1 AAREAADAARL
12 VSPRDAAIARLPANI
27 DPASPAAIELINLLE
42 EQAWPEAHTEYPV
55 YLHGRSVTE
64 HEAML
69 EASLQR
75 MVARNAAADAPL
87 VEEGQLEDDDEEEEL
102 DERDTAI
109 QELHASLQAREDVLV
124 AVQARLTALEA
135 SQAAVNAGVSP
146 AVGLSSAA
154 PVRSPPPH
162 GLAAGQHR
170 NTVANLF
177 SAGRFSS
184 GQPAGAVAPQ
194 SAAPQENDPS
204 AADRRRPGSPHS
216 YSGLVTPVAPV
227 ALVAPPLPVPTLQ
240 LPRLRRLLPRLPRT
254 AFALKH
260 ALPLEPLPSAQKWSL
275 ADNTTLSCKQ
285 FATVDL
291 CLPGHCA
298 TCKLTVMPSFVQGY
312 DVLLGD
318 DWLFANKAILSY
330 EGKTLSL
337 SAAGKTAVTLPCPA
351 VAAPKYVGQC
361 SAVRPTPAFL
371 INALKAKPELIS
383 ATQASRWLLKG
394 GRAVVALV
402 MTEGSASAGPGT
414 PSDKDDPHIPAAIKA
429 ELQTLLDEYSDVFKP
444 LTDTPPE
451 RPVGHTI
458 PLVPDARPPV
468 TPMYRLS
475 KPEQEELKRQIQDY
489 LSKGMIE
496 PSSSPYAAPIL
507 FVQKK
512 SGELRMCIDYRQL
525 NKLTLRDQYPLPRI
539 DDLFDRLSGC
549 SVFSSLDLQAGYHQ
563 IRITPEDVPKTAF
576 RTPEGHFQ
584 FKVLSFGLTN
594 APATFQ
600 RVMNDA
606 FAPVLG
612 KCALVYLDDILVMS
626 KSLPEHLQHLRL
638 VFDLLRKN
646 KLYAKMS
653 KCEFMQLTLR
663 FLGHVISAGAISV
676 DPDKVR
682 AIVDWPVPSSLTQL
696 QSFLGA
702 ANFVRKFVHNF
713 SAISAP
719 LTDLCGKLSAT
730 FPWHSWPDHERHAF
744 YELKAAVANV
754 PMLRLPDH
762 TQPFQVYCDA
772 SLQGVGAV
780 LMQDGYPLA
789 YLSKKLSSAE
799 VNYTTGEQEMLALVT
814 ACKEWRCYLEGVPFT
829 LFTDHKPLISL
840 PTQKNLSRRQA
851 RWMELLSRFD
861 FKLEYIPGPVNPAD
875 PLSRLI
881 TGLQESAT
889 VCAMLT
895 RRRAQLSREGEGAS
909 VARALE
915 ANAPAAVTA
924 KSSSTPEIT
933 ENTTDTSHNRDF
945 VPLVTCTSD
954 TSVHYPAAPAHPLGL
969 SDQLIQGYRLDP
981 AFNAEADL
989 SSMYQDTHGLWRLTG
1004 KDKVVVPNDSELRN
1018 HILHEMHDAV
1028 YSGHV
1033 GISKTLERVS
1043 RVFWWNTMRADVRY
1057 YVSTCDACQRDKAS
1071 TLKPGGLLNPLSIP
1085 DYRWESVSMD
1095 FITKLPSGS
1104 HGYDAICVFV
1114 DRLSKMVHFVP
1125 CREDLK
1131 ARRFAQL
1138 FIDHVY
1144 KLHGMPAEL
1153 ISDRGSLFTSVF
1165 WREVMRRCG
1174 SKPALSSSYHPQS
1187 DGQTERYNRVLEEML
1202 RHYISPTQSD
1212 WPDYLALAE
1221 FAVNNSWQESI
1232 QSTPFLVNTG
1242 QSPVTV
1248 GLRDLPYGGRCPSA
1262 HAFTRWWQDAVANA
1276 RKCMAAA
1283 QSRQAAYANKARR
1296 DVEYKVGQKVLL
1308 STKNLK
1314 LQPGKARK
1322 LIPRYVGP
1330 FEILL
1335 LVGAVAVKLD
1345 LPASMSRLHPVFHV
1359 SLIKPYTGT
1368 DVGFMPPPVTWMDET
1383 PVYYVERL
1391 LDHKGVKD
1399 NKASFYLVQWEGY
1412 DSTHNTWEPRSNL
1425 TDCDKVLAE
1434 YNAIHHLKLRPARRG
1449 PTVAPTPE
1457 AVAAREAADAA
1468 RLVSPRDAAI
1478 ARLPANI
1485 DPASPAAIEL
1495 INLLEEQAWPEAHT
1509 EYPVYLHGRSVTE
1522 HEAMLEASLQR
1533 MVARNAA
1540 ADAPLVEEGQLEDDD
1555 EEEELD
1561 ERDTAIQELHASLQ
1575 AREDVLVAVQARLTA
1590 LEASQAAVNA
1600 GVSPAVGL
1608 SSAAPVRSPPPH
1620 GLAAGQH
1627 RNTVANLFSAGRFSS
1642 GQPAGAVAPQSAAP
1656 QENDPSAADV
1666 VTDICAAADDGICT
1680 DVDYYIRAMA
1690 VQMLFVASAQMSTFT
1705 FAAWLCRYRRRPGS
1719 PHSYSGLVTPVAPV
1733 ALVAPPLPVPTLQL
1747 PRLRRLLP
1755 RLPRA
1760 CTPKLI
1766 SGCWLLA
1773 HFLCDTGATHS
1784 FVSTAFALKHALPL
1798 EPLPSAQ
1805 KWSLADNTT
1814 LSCKQFATVD
1824 LCLPGH
1830 CATCKLTVMP
1840 SFVQGYDV
1848 LLGDD
1853 WLFAN
1858 KAILSYEGKTLS
1870 LSAAGKTA
1878 VTLPCPAVAAPK
1890 YVGQCSAVRPT
1901 PAFLINALK
1910 AKPEL
1915 ISATQASRWLL
1926 KGGRA
1931 VVALVMTEGSASA
1944 GPGTPSDKDDPH
1956 IPAAIKAELQTLL
1969 DEYSDVF
1976 KPLTDTP
1983 PERPVG
1989 HTIPLVPDAR
1999 PPVTPMYR
2007 LSKPEQ
2013 EELKRQIQDYLSKGM
2028 IEPSSSPYAAPILF
2042 VQKKSGELR
2051 MCIDYRQL
2059 NKLTLRD
2066 QYPLPR
2072 IDDLF
2077 DRLSGCS
2084 VFSSLDLRAG
2094 YHQIRITPEDVPKT
2108 AFRTPE
2114 GHFQFKVLSFGLTN
2128 APATFQ
2134 RVMNDAFAPVLGKCA
2149 LVYLDDIL
2157 VMSKSLPEHLQH
2169 LRLVFDLLR
2178 KNKLYA
2184 KMSKCEFMQLTLR
2197 FLGHVISAGAISVD
2211 PDKVRAIVDWPVP
2224 SSLTQLQSFLGA
2236 ANFVRKFVHNF
2247 SAISAPLTDL
2257 CGKLSATFPWHSWPD
2272 HERLAFYEL
2281 KAAVA
2286 NVPMLRLPDHTQP
2299 FQVYCDAS
2307 LQGVG
2312 AVLMQDGY
2320 PLAYLYY

>member
-1 AAREAADAARL
+1 IAAVRAALTLTPGHSGRAGGAGGSAASR
-12 VSPRDAAIARLPANI
+12 AY
-27 DPASPAAIELINLLE
+27 PAA
-42 EQAWPEAHTEYPV
+42 PT
-55 YLHGRSVTE
+55 
-64 HEAML
+64 
-69 EASLQR
+69 
-75 MVARNAAADAPL
+75 AP
-87 VEEGQLEDDDEEEEL
+87 
-102 DERDTAI
+102 
-109 QELHASLQAREDVLV
+109 
-124 AVQARLTALEA
+124 
-135 SQAAVNAGVSP
+135 P
-146 AVGLSSAA
+146 SAA
-154 PVRSPPPH
+154 PPT
-162 GLAAGQHR
+162 AAQ
-170 NTVANLF
+170 
-177 SAGRFSS
+177 
-184 GQPAGAVAPQ
+184 Q
-194 SAAPQENDPS
+194 
-204 AADRRRPGSPHS
+204 
-216 YSGLVTPVAPV
+216 
-227 ALVAPPLPVPTLQ
+227 
-240 LPRLRRLLPRLPRT
+240 
-254 AFALKH
+254 
-260 ALPLEPLPSAQKWSL
+260 WSL
-275 ADNTTLSCKQ
+275 ADNATLSCHQ
-285 FATVDL
+285 FAAVDL

-402 MTEGSASAGPGT
+402 MAEGSASASPGT
-414 PSDKDDPHIPAAIKA
+414 PSDQDNPHIPAAIKA
-429 ELQTLLDEYSDVFKP
+429 ELQTLLNEYSDVFKP

-489 LSKGMIE
+489 LNKGMIE

-730 FPWHSWPDHERHAF
+730 FPWHSWPDHERLAF

-861 FKLEYIPGPVNPAD
+861 FKLEYIQGPVNPAD

-881 TGLQESAT
+881 TGPQEGAT

-895 RRRAQLSREGEGAS
+895 RRQAKLSCGGEGAS
-909 VARALE
+909 GARALE

-924 KSSSTPEIT
+924 KSSLTPEIT
-933 ENTTDTSHNRDF
+933 ENTADTSHNRDL

-1095 FITKLPSGS
+1095 FITKLPSGA

-1165 WREVMRRCG
+1165 WREIMRRCG

-1283 QSRQAAYANKARR
+1283 QSRQSAYANKARR

-1314 LQPGKARK
+1314 LKPGKARK

-1399 NKASFYLVQWEGY
+1399 NKAGFYLVQWEGY
-1412 DSTHNTWEPRSNL
+1412 DSTHNTWEPRSYL
-1425 TDCDKVLAE
+1425 TGCDKVLLQLQHPAMNCYFNHPLAFRRNPGTPRGCSSRYEHGGRGRRLRGVGHCPALVRAAIGGFGDEAFGEDAE
-1434 YNAIHHLKLRPARRG
+1434 QGYADEFGDEQQGEGEGVDVLEEGAQAGAQGDRPRITTRYMTKYERARVLGTRALQISMNAPVMVALDGESDPLEIAMKELREKKIPFTIRRYLPDGSIKSPARTQKYKQLCHSLGLKGQLIGRA
-1449 PTVAPTPE
+1449 AP
-1457 AVAAREAADAA
+1457 ARWLSLRKPAE
-1468 RLVSPRDAAI
+1468 RLVRDIRSLVSYFDTASTCISSLLTDLPTLLAAYGLLPILRSLNRLNRLCQSRAIFVEDLMQEVALTANKITAMYSGPSPFSALDFPELTAFTNLWPFGIAAVGSGSMTVQLDEADSDSEEPVQLYAI
-1478 ARLPANI
+1478 PPKGRRAALV
-1485 DPASPAAIEL
+1485 PASDF
-1495 INLLEEQAWPEAHT
+1495 Q
-1509 EYPVYLHGRSVTE
+1509 
-1522 HEAMLEASLQR
+1522 
-1533 MVARNAA
+1533 
-1540 ADAPLVEEGQLEDDD
+1540 
-1555 EEEELD
+1555 
-1561 ERDTAIQELHASLQ
+1561 
-1575 AREDVLVAVQARLTA
+1575 
-1590 LEASQAAVNA
+1590 
-1600 GVSPAVGL
+1600 
-1608 SSAAPVRSPPPH
+1608 
-1620 GLAAGQH
+1620 QH
-1627 RNTVANLFSAGRFSS
+1627 
-1642 GQPAGAVAPQSAAP
+1642 
-1656 QENDPSAADV
+1656 
-1666 VTDICAAADDGICT
+1666 
-1680 DVDYYIRAMA
+1680 VD
-1690 VQMLFVASAQMSTFT
+1690 
-1705 FAAWLCRYRRRPGS
+1705 
-1719 PHSYSGLVTPVAPV
+1719 
-1733 ALVAPPLPVPTLQL
+1733 
-1747 PRLRRLLP
+1747 
-1755 RLPRA
+1755 
-1760 CTPKLI
+1760 
-1766 SGCWLLA
+1766 
-1773 HFLCDTGATHS
+1773 
-1784 FVSTAFALKHALPL
+1784 
-1798 EPLPSAQ
+1798 
-1805 KWSLADNTT
+1805 
-1814 LSCKQFATVD
+1814 
-1824 LCLPGH
+1824 
-1830 CATCKLTVMP
+1830 
-1840 SFVQGYDV
+1840 
-1848 LLGDD
+1848 
-1853 WLFAN
+1853 
-1858 KAILSYEGKTLS
+1858 
-1870 LSAAGKTA
+1870 
-1878 VTLPCPAVAAPK
+1878 
-1890 YVGQCSAVRPT
+1890 
-1901 PAFLINALK
+1901 
-1910 AKPEL
+1910 
-1915 ISATQASRWLL
+1915 
-1926 KGGRA
+1926 
-1931 VVALVMTEGSASA
+1931 SASA
-1944 GPGTPSDKDDPH
+1944 AAN
-1956 IPAAIKAELQTLL
+1956 PAKETTKLWRYLAGQPITKADILEYIKLAELDLL
-1969 DEYSDVF
+1969 G
-1976 KPLTDTP
+1976 T
-1983 PERPVG
+1983 R
-1989 HTIPLVPDAR
+1989 
-1999 PPVTPMYR
+1999 
-2007 LSKPEQ
+2007 
-2013 EELKRQIQDYLSKGM
+2013 
-2028 IEPSSSPYAAPILF
+2028 
-2042 VQKKSGELR
+2042 
-2051 MCIDYRQL
+2051 
-2059 NKLTLRD
+2059 
-2066 QYPLPR
+2066 
-2072 IDDLF
+2072 
-2077 DRLSGCS
+2077 
-2084 VFSSLDLRAG
+2084 
-2094 YHQIRITPEDVPKT
+2094 
-2108 AFRTPE
+2108 
-2114 GHFQFKVLSFGLTN
+2114 GLLGSQQ
-2128 APATFQ
+2128 PAT
-2134 RVMNDAFAPVLGKCA
+2134 
-2149 LVYLDDIL
+2149 IL
-2157 VMSKSLPEHLQH
+2157 PWCCGC
-2169 LRLVFDLLR
+2169 R
-2178 KNKLYA
+2178 N
-2184 KMSKCEFMQLTLR
+2184 
-2197 FLGHVISAGAISVD
+2197 
-2211 PDKVRAIVDWPVP
+2211 
-2224 SSLTQLQSFLGA
+2224 SLT
-2236 ANFVRKFVHNF
+2236 
-2247 SAISAPLTDL
+2247 
-2257 CGKLSATFPWHSWPD
+2257 
-2272 HERLAFYEL
+2272 
-2281 KAAVA
+2281 
-2286 NVPMLRLPDHTQP
+2286 
-2299 FQVYCDAS
+2299 
-2307 LQGVG
+2307 
-2312 AVLMQDGY
+2312 
-2320 PLAYLYY
+2320 

>member
-1 AAREAADAARL
+1 M
-12 VSPRDAAIARLPANI
+12 IA
-27 DPASPAAIELINLLE
+27 S
-42 EQAWPEAHTEYPV
+42 
-55 YLHGRSVTE
+55 
-64 HEAML
+64 
-69 EASLQR
+69 
-75 MVARNAAADAPL
+75 NAAAAAPR

-109 QELHASLQAREDVLV
+109 QELHASLQAREDTLA

-135 SQAAVNAGVSP
+135 SHAAVTAGAPDTVVHSHRGLPPVERWSDNSLAQGKRAVTFLEDLEVHCVNNNLDP
-146 AVGLSSAA
+146 ALALPSFLSGKAREVWFKSIRDAYALTHAGYPPWDYLCKQFIEMVGEDLVTDLDQAHDKLMNFELLRMSSGVTLQAYITEF
-154 PVRSPPPH
+154 
-162 GLAAGQHR
+162 R
-170 NTVANLF
+170 NTITMCGAGCMNRALTVATFQRGLTPQL
-177 SAGRFSS
+177 R
-184 GQPAGAVAPQ
+184 GAVAKDLRSLPHPTLEDAV
-194 SAAPQENDPS
+194 SAAIDNHKANVAS
-204 AADRRRPGSPHS
+204 AGAN
-216 YSGLVTPVAPV
+216 VTPSKRGAG
-227 ALVAPPLPVPTLQ
+227 
-240 LPRLRRLLPRLPRT
+240 
-254 AFALKH
+254 H
-260 ALPLEPLPSAQKWSL
+260 AA
-275 ADNTTLSCKQ
+275 
-285 FATVDL
+285 
-291 CLPGHCA
+291 
-298 TCKLTVMPSFVQGY
+298 
-312 DVLLGD
+312 
-318 DWLFANKAILSY
+318 
-330 EGKTLSL
+330 
-337 SAAGKTAVTLPCPA
+337 
-351 VAAPKYVGQC
+351 
-361 SAVRPTPAFL
+361 AVRPQ
-371 INALKAKPELIS
+371 IS
-383 ATQASRWLLKG
+383 AI
-394 GRAVVALV
+394 RAVVAPVSAYRPGRTGGAGGAGTSRSHGAAAPPPAPVTWCYHCGVTGHKIPDCSDGHLTQEEAMRKNGNTGMFLALQSANEKLRSASGNKRPRPPPPGDNGGSAPGPSQNRNGPGGRGGRSGKGGAGRNGGRGAV
-402 MTEGSASAGPGT
+402 MAEGSASAGPGT
-414 PSDKDDPHIPAAIKA
+414 PSDQDNQHIPAAIKA
-429 ELQTLLDEYSDVFKP
+429 DLQTLLDEYSDVFKP

-696 QSFLGA
+696 KSFLGA

-730 FPWHSWPDHERHAF
+730 FSWHSWPDHERHAF

-799 VNYTTGEQEMLALVT
+799 VNYTTG
-814 ACKEWRCYLEGVPFT
+814 
-829 LFTDHKPLISL
+829 
-840 PTQKNLSRRQA
+840 
-851 RWMELLSRFD
+851 
-861 FKLEYIPGPVNPAD
+861 
-875 PLSRLI
+875 
-881 TGLQESAT
+881 
-889 VCAMLT
+889 
-895 RRRAQLSREGEGAS
+895 
-909 VARALE
+909 
-915 ANAPAAVTA
+915 
-924 KSSSTPEIT
+924 
-933 ENTTDTSHNRDF
+933 
-945 VPLVTCTSD
+945 
-954 TSVHYPAAPAHPLGL
+954 
-969 SDQLIQGYRLDP
+969 YRLDP

-1033 GISKTLERVS
+1033 GINKTLERVS

-1071 TLKPGGLLNPLSIP
+1071 SLKPGGLLNPLSIP

-1095 FITKLPSGS
+1095 FITKLPAGS

-1165 WREVMRRCG
+1165 WREIMRRCG

-1399 NKASFYLVQWEGY
+1399 NKASFYLVQWEGC

-1434 YNAIHHLKLRPARRG
+1434 YNAIHHLK
-1449 PTVAPTPE
+1449 
-1457 AVAAREAADAA
+1457 
-1468 RLVSPRDAAI
+1468 
-1478 ARLPANI
+1478 
-1485 DPASPAAIEL
+1485 
-1495 INLLEEQAWPEAHT
+1495 
-1509 EYPVYLHGRSVTE
+1509 
-1522 HEAMLEASLQR
+1522 
-1533 MVARNAA
+1533 
-1540 ADAPLVEEGQLEDDD
+1540 
-1555 EEEELD
+1555 
-1561 ERDTAIQELHASLQ
+1561 
-1575 AREDVLVAVQARLTA
+1575 
-1590 LEASQAAVNA
+1590 
-1600 GVSPAVGL
+1600 
-1608 SSAAPVRSPPPH
+1608 
-1620 GLAAGQH
+1620 
-1627 RNTVANLFSAGRFSS
+1627 
-1642 GQPAGAVAPQSAAP
+1642 
-1656 QENDPSAADV
+1656 
-1666 VTDICAAADDGICT
+1666 
-1680 DVDYYIRAMA
+1680 
-1690 VQMLFVASAQMSTFT
+1690 
-1705 FAAWLCRYRRRPGS
+1705 
-1719 PHSYSGLVTPVAPV
+1719 
-1733 ALVAPPLPVPTLQL
+1733 
-1747 PRLRRLLP
+1747 
-1755 RLPRA
+1755 
-1760 CTPKLI
+1760 
-1766 SGCWLLA
+1766 
-1773 HFLCDTGATHS
+1773 
-1784 FVSTAFALKHALPL
+1784 
-1798 EPLPSAQ
+1798 
-1805 KWSLADNTT
+1805 
-1814 LSCKQFATVD
+1814 
-1824 LCLPGH
+1824 
-1830 CATCKLTVMP
+1830 
-1840 SFVQGYDV
+1840 
-1848 LLGDD
+1848 
-1853 WLFAN
+1853 
-1858 KAILSYEGKTLS
+1858 
-1870 LSAAGKTA
+1870 
-1878 VTLPCPAVAAPK
+1878 
-1890 YVGQCSAVRPT
+1890 
-1901 PAFLINALK
+1901 
-1910 AKPEL
+1910 
-1915 ISATQASRWLL
+1915 
-1926 KGGRA
+1926 
-1931 VVALVMTEGSASA
+1931 
-1944 GPGTPSDKDDPH
+1944 
-1956 IPAAIKAELQTLL
+1956 
-1969 DEYSDVF
+1969 
-1976 KPLTDTP
+1976 
-1983 PERPVG
+1983 
-1989 HTIPLVPDAR
+1989 
-1999 PPVTPMYR
+1999 
-2007 LSKPEQ
+2007 
-2013 EELKRQIQDYLSKGM
+2013 
-2028 IEPSSSPYAAPILF
+2028 
-2042 VQKKSGELR
+2042 
-2051 MCIDYRQL
+2051 
-2059 NKLTLRD
+2059 
-2066 QYPLPR
+2066 
-2072 IDDLF
+2072 
-2077 DRLSGCS
+2077 
-2084 VFSSLDLRAG
+2084 
-2094 YHQIRITPEDVPKT
+2094 
-2108 AFRTPE
+2108 
-2114 GHFQFKVLSFGLTN
+2114 
-2128 APATFQ
+2128 
-2134 RVMNDAFAPVLGKCA
+2134 
-2149 LVYLDDIL
+2149 
-2157 VMSKSLPEHLQH
+2157 
-2169 LRLVFDLLR
+2169 
-2178 KNKLYA
+2178 
-2184 KMSKCEFMQLTLR
+2184 
-2197 FLGHVISAGAISVD
+2197 
-2211 PDKVRAIVDWPVP
+2211 
-2224 SSLTQLQSFLGA
+2224 
-2236 ANFVRKFVHNF
+2236 
-2247 SAISAPLTDL
+2247 
-2257 CGKLSATFPWHSWPD
+2257 
-2272 HERLAFYEL
+2272 
-2281 KAAVA
+2281 
-2286 NVPMLRLPDHTQP
+2286 
-2299 FQVYCDAS
+2299 
-2307 LQGVG
+2307 
-2312 AVLMQDGY
+2312 
-2320 PLAYLYY
+2320 

>member
-204 AADRRRPGSPHS
+204 AAGKAREVWFKSIRDAYALTHAGYPPWDYLCKQFIEMVGEDLVTDLDQAHDKLMNFELLRMSSGVTLQAYITEFRNTITMCGAGCMNRALTVATFQRGLTPQLRGAVAKDLRSLPHPTLEDAVSAAIDNHKANVASAGANVTPSKRGAGHAAAVRPQISAIRAA
-216 YSGLVTPVAPV
+216 VTPVSAYRSGRTGGAGGAGTSRSHGAAAPPPAPV
-227 ALVAPPLPVPTLQ
+227 IWCFHCGVTGHKTPDCPDGHLTQEEAMRKNGNIGMFLALQAANEKLRSAPGNKRPRPPPPGDNGGSAPGPNQNRNGPGGRGGRSGKGGAGRNGGRGAGSQTCTVVPTCSAADELKTVLCGTAQ
-240 LPRLRRLLPRLPRT
+240 EEGSLHFLFAGTVNGHQAHFLCDTGATHSFVST

-260 ALPLEPLPSAQKWSL
+260 ALPLESLPSAQKWSL

-312 DVLLGD
+312 DVLLDD

-402 MTEGSASAGPGT
+402 MTEGSASASPGT

-646 KLYAKMS
+646 ELYAKMS

-881 TGLQESAT
+881 TGPQEGAT

-895 RRRAQLSREGEGAS
+895 RRQAKLSCGGEGAS
-909 VARALE
+909 GARALE

-924 KSSSTPEIT
+924 KSSLTPEIT
-933 ENTTDTSHNRDF
+933 ENTADTSHNRDL

-1187 DGQTERYNRVLEEML
+1187 DGQTERYNRALEEML

-1399 NKASFYLVQWEGY
+1399 NKASYYLVQWEGY

-1434 YNAIHHLKLRPARRG
+1434 YNAIHHLK
-1449 PTVAPTPE
+1449 
-1457 AVAAREAADAA
+1457 
-1468 RLVSPRDAAI
+1468 
-1478 ARLPANI
+1478 
-1485 DPASPAAIEL
+1485 
-1495 INLLEEQAWPEAHT
+1495 
-1509 EYPVYLHGRSVTE
+1509 
-1522 HEAMLEASLQR
+1522 
-1533 MVARNAA
+1533 
-1540 ADAPLVEEGQLEDDD
+1540 
-1555 EEEELD
+1555 
-1561 ERDTAIQELHASLQ
+1561 
-1575 AREDVLVAVQARLTA
+1575 
-1590 LEASQAAVNA
+1590 
-1600 GVSPAVGL
+1600 
-1608 SSAAPVRSPPPH
+1608 
-1620 GLAAGQH
+1620 
-1627 RNTVANLFSAGRFSS
+1627 
-1642 GQPAGAVAPQSAAP
+1642 
-1656 QENDPSAADV
+1656 
-1666 VTDICAAADDGICT
+1666 
-1680 DVDYYIRAMA
+1680 
-1690 VQMLFVASAQMSTFT
+1690 
-1705 FAAWLCRYRRRPGS
+1705 
-1719 PHSYSGLVTPVAPV
+1719 
-1733 ALVAPPLPVPTLQL
+1733 
-1747 PRLRRLLP
+1747 
-1755 RLPRA
+1755 
-1760 CTPKLI
+1760 
-1766 SGCWLLA
+1766 
-1773 HFLCDTGATHS
+1773 
-1784 FVSTAFALKHALPL
+1784 
-1798 EPLPSAQ
+1798 
-1805 KWSLADNTT
+1805 
-1814 LSCKQFATVD
+1814 
-1824 LCLPGH
+1824 
-1830 CATCKLTVMP
+1830 
-1840 SFVQGYDV
+1840 
-1848 LLGDD
+1848 
-1853 WLFAN
+1853 
-1858 KAILSYEGKTLS
+1858 
-1870 LSAAGKTA
+1870 
-1878 VTLPCPAVAAPK
+1878 
-1890 YVGQCSAVRPT
+1890 
-1901 PAFLINALK
+1901 
-1910 AKPEL
+1910 
-1915 ISATQASRWLL
+1915 
-1926 KGGRA
+1926 
-1931 VVALVMTEGSASA
+1931 
-1944 GPGTPSDKDDPH
+1944 
-1956 IPAAIKAELQTLL
+1956 
-1969 DEYSDVF
+1969 
-1976 KPLTDTP
+1976 
-1983 PERPVG
+1983 
-1989 HTIPLVPDAR
+1989 
-1999 PPVTPMYR
+1999 
-2007 LSKPEQ
+2007 
-2013 EELKRQIQDYLSKGM
+2013 
-2028 IEPSSSPYAAPILF
+2028 
-2042 VQKKSGELR
+2042 
-2051 MCIDYRQL
+2051 
-2059 NKLTLRD
+2059 
-2066 QYPLPR
+2066 
-2072 IDDLF
+2072 
-2077 DRLSGCS
+2077 
-2084 VFSSLDLRAG
+2084 
-2094 YHQIRITPEDVPKT
+2094 
-2108 AFRTPE
+2108 
-2114 GHFQFKVLSFGLTN
+2114 
-2128 APATFQ
+2128 
-2134 RVMNDAFAPVLGKCA
+2134 
-2149 LVYLDDIL
+2149 
-2157 VMSKSLPEHLQH
+2157 
-2169 LRLVFDLLR
+2169 
-2178 KNKLYA
+2178 
-2184 KMSKCEFMQLTLR
+2184 
-2197 FLGHVISAGAISVD
+2197 
-2211 PDKVRAIVDWPVP
+2211 
-2224 SSLTQLQSFLGA
+2224 
-2236 ANFVRKFVHNF
+2236 
-2247 SAISAPLTDL
+2247 
-2257 CGKLSATFPWHSWPD
+2257 
-2272 HERLAFYEL
+2272 
-2281 KAAVA
+2281 
-2286 NVPMLRLPDHTQP
+2286 
-2299 FQVYCDAS
+2299 
-2307 LQGVG
+2307 
-2312 AVLMQDGY
+2312 
-2320 PLAYLYY
+2320 

>member
-1 AAREAADAARL
+1 MVRTHIEYTITAEDEARARRHRLRPARRGPTASPTPEAVAAREAADAARL

-27 DPASPAAIELINLLE
+27 DPASAAGIALTDFLE
-42 EQAWPEAHTEYPV
+42 EQSWPEAHTEYPV

-64 HEAML
+64 HETML
-69 EASLQR
+69 EESIVRLA
-75 MVARNAAADAPL
+75 ARNAAADAPL

-109 QELHASLQAREDVLV
+109 QELHASLQAREDTLA

-135 SQAAVNAGVSP
+135 SHAAVTAGM
-146 AVGLSSAA
+146 VGEDLVTDLDQAYDKLMNFELQRMTSG
-154 PVRSPPPH
+154 VT
-162 GLAAGQHR
+162 LQTYITEFR
-170 NTVANLF
+170 NTITMCGAGCMNRALTVATFQRGLTPQL
-177 SAGRFSS
+177 R
-184 GQPAGAVAPQ
+184 GAVAKDLRSLPHPTLEDAVYAAIENHKANVASAGANVTPSKRGAGHAAAVRPQ
-194 SAAPQENDPS
+194 ISAIRAV
-204 AADRRRPGSPHS
+204 
-216 YSGLVTPVAPV
+216 VTPVSAYRPGRTGGAGGAGTSRSHGAAALPPAPV
-227 ALVAPPLPVPTLQ
+227 IWCFHCGVTGHKTPDCPDGHLTQEEAMRKNGNTGMFLALQSANEKLRSASGNKRPRPPPPGDNGGSAPGPNQ
-240 LPRLRRLLPRLPRT
+240 NR
-254 AFALKH
+254 
-260 ALPLEPLPSAQKWSL
+260 
-275 ADNTTLSCKQ
+275 NG
-285 FATVDL
+285 
-291 CLPGHCA
+291 PGGRGGR
-298 TCKLTVMPSFVQGY
+298 SG
-312 DVLLGD
+312 
-318 DWLFANKAILSY
+318 
-330 EGKTLSL
+330 
-337 SAAGKTAVTLPCPA
+337 
-351 VAAPKYVGQC
+351 
-361 SAVRPTPAFL
+361 
-371 INALKAKPELIS
+371 
-383 ATQASRWLLKG
+383 KG
-394 GRAVVALV
+394 GAGRNGGRGAVMA
-402 MTEGSASAGPGT
+402 EGSASASPGT
-414 PSDKDDPHIPAAIKA
+414 PSDQDNPHIPAAIKA
-429 ELQTLLDEYSDVFKP
+429 ELQTLLHEYSDVFKP

-507 FVQKK
+507 
-512 SGELRMCIDYRQL
+512 
-525 NKLTLRDQYPLPRI
+525 I

-626 KSLPEHLQHLRL
+626 KSQPEHLQHLRL

-702 ANFVRKFVHNF
+702 ANFVRKFVQGF

-730 FPWHSWPDHERHAF
+730 FPWHSWPDHERLAF
-744 YELKAAVANV
+744 YELKAAMANV

-799 VNYTTGEQEMLALVT
+799 VNYTTG
-814 ACKEWRCYLEGVPFT
+814 
-829 LFTDHKPLISL
+829 
-840 PTQKNLSRRQA
+840 
-851 RWMELLSRFD
+851 
-861 FKLEYIPGPVNPAD
+861 
-875 PLSRLI
+875 
-881 TGLQESAT
+881 
-889 VCAMLT
+889 
-895 RRRAQLSREGEGAS
+895 
-909 VARALE
+909 
-915 ANAPAAVTA
+915 
-924 KSSSTPEIT
+924 
-933 ENTTDTSHNRDF
+933 
-945 VPLVTCTSD
+945 
-954 TSVHYPAAPAHPLGL
+954 
-969 SDQLIQGYRLDP
+969 YRLDP

-989 SSMYQDTHGLWRLTG
+989 SSMYQDTHGLWRLTS

-1085 DYRWESVSMD
+1085 EYRWESVSMD

-1125 CREDLK
+1125 CCEDLK

-1232 QSTPFLVNTG
+1232 QSTPFLVNT
-1242 QSPVTV
+1242 
-1248 GLRDLPYGGRCPSA
+1248 
-1262 HAFTRWWQDAVANA
+1262 
-1276 RKCMAAA
+1276 A

-1434 YNAIHHLKLRPARRG
+1434 YNAIHHLK
-1449 PTVAPTPE
+1449 
-1457 AVAAREAADAA
+1457 
-1468 RLVSPRDAAI
+1468 
-1478 ARLPANI
+1478 
-1485 DPASPAAIEL
+1485 
-1495 INLLEEQAWPEAHT
+1495 
-1509 EYPVYLHGRSVTE
+1509 
-1522 HEAMLEASLQR
+1522 
-1533 MVARNAA
+1533 
-1540 ADAPLVEEGQLEDDD
+1540 
-1555 EEEELD
+1555 
-1561 ERDTAIQELHASLQ
+1561 
-1575 AREDVLVAVQARLTA
+1575 
-1590 LEASQAAVNA
+1590 
-1600 GVSPAVGL
+1600 
-1608 SSAAPVRSPPPH
+1608 
-1620 GLAAGQH
+1620 
-1627 RNTVANLFSAGRFSS
+1627 
-1642 GQPAGAVAPQSAAP
+1642 
-1656 QENDPSAADV
+1656 
-1666 VTDICAAADDGICT
+1666 
-1680 DVDYYIRAMA
+1680 
-1690 VQMLFVASAQMSTFT
+1690 
-1705 FAAWLCRYRRRPGS
+1705 
-1719 PHSYSGLVTPVAPV
+1719 
-1733 ALVAPPLPVPTLQL
+1733 
-1747 PRLRRLLP
+1747 
-1755 RLPRA
+1755 
-1760 CTPKLI
+1760 
-1766 SGCWLLA
+1766 
-1773 HFLCDTGATHS
+1773 
-1784 FVSTAFALKHALPL
+1784 
-1798 EPLPSAQ
+1798 
-1805 KWSLADNTT
+1805 
-1814 LSCKQFATVD
+1814 
-1824 LCLPGH
+1824 
-1830 CATCKLTVMP
+1830 
-1840 SFVQGYDV
+1840 
-1848 LLGDD
+1848 
-1853 WLFAN
+1853 
-1858 KAILSYEGKTLS
+1858 
-1870 LSAAGKTA
+1870 
-1878 VTLPCPAVAAPK
+1878 
-1890 YVGQCSAVRPT
+1890 
-1901 PAFLINALK
+1901 
-1910 AKPEL
+1910 
-1915 ISATQASRWLL
+1915 
-1926 KGGRA
+1926 
-1931 VVALVMTEGSASA
+1931 
-1944 GPGTPSDKDDPH
+1944 
-1956 IPAAIKAELQTLL
+1956 
-1969 DEYSDVF
+1969 
-1976 KPLTDTP
+1976 
-1983 PERPVG
+1983 
-1989 HTIPLVPDAR
+1989 
-1999 PPVTPMYR
+1999 
-2007 LSKPEQ
+2007 
-2013 EELKRQIQDYLSKGM
+2013 
-2028 IEPSSSPYAAPILF
+2028 
-2042 VQKKSGELR
+2042 
-2051 MCIDYRQL
+2051 
-2059 NKLTLRD
+2059 
-2066 QYPLPR
+2066 
-2072 IDDLF
+2072 
-2077 DRLSGCS
+2077 
-2084 VFSSLDLRAG
+2084 
-2094 YHQIRITPEDVPKT
+2094 
-2108 AFRTPE
+2108 
-2114 GHFQFKVLSFGLTN
+2114 
-2128 APATFQ
+2128 
-2134 RVMNDAFAPVLGKCA
+2134 
-2149 LVYLDDIL
+2149 
-2157 VMSKSLPEHLQH
+2157 
-2169 LRLVFDLLR
+2169 
-2178 KNKLYA
+2178 
-2184 KMSKCEFMQLTLR
+2184 
-2197 FLGHVISAGAISVD
+2197 
-2211 PDKVRAIVDWPVP
+2211 
-2224 SSLTQLQSFLGA
+2224 
-2236 ANFVRKFVHNF
+2236 
-2247 SAISAPLTDL
+2247 
-2257 CGKLSATFPWHSWPD
+2257 
-2272 HERLAFYEL
+2272 
-2281 KAAVA
+2281 
-2286 NVPMLRLPDHTQP
+2286 
-2299 FQVYCDAS
+2299 
-2307 LQGVG
+2307 
-2312 AVLMQDGY
+2312 
-2320 PLAYLYY
+2320 